1 MDIGDDTDARHVTLG
16 TVMARPR
23 HMSPRHAPKH
33 TSQHRLSVSQ
43 PSRYFNGIFQWI
55 FEI

>member
-1 MDIGDDTDARHVTLG
+1 MDIGDDTDAGHVTLG

-23 HMSPRHAPKH
+23 HMSPSHAPKH
-33 TSQHRLSVSQ
+33 TPQHRLSVSQ